1 MNYLHHNNPK
11 SRQEVNNLMN
21 TLNLKD
27 VLGRITQILECLL
40 GEEEAPLNK
49 LGLNFLKIKII
60 ATQDIISQD

>member
-27 VLGRITQILECLL
+27 VLGRITQVLECLL
-40 GEEEAPLNK
+40 GEEETPFNK